1 MVAVRV
7 KPLVDASL
15 SAMLIGA
22 CVSNPLIEEL
32 SIQSARYKTDEN
44 AQELLMQKAICLPHL
59 SFESHKARLSPTALA
74 SLHLT

>member
-22 CVSNPLIEEL
+22 WVLNPLIEEL

-59 SFESHKARLSPTALA
+59 RKSQGSTQPYGA
-74 SLHLT
+74 SIIAP